1 MTNETRPTP
10 ADMVQAFGPTLTP
23 TGERCQD
30 GRPIFRGTTGH
41 TACAC
46 DDH

>member
-1 MTNETRPTP
+1 MENTARPTP
-10 ADMVQAFGPTLTP
+10 ADMVPEFGPTLTP
-23 TGERCQD
+23 TGQRCRD
-30 GRPIFRGTTGH
+30 DRPIFQGSNGH